1 MKENIIRLRVD
12 REFLVVDVSKIA
24 NHYGSF
30 FLHDIIQKND
40 LNVETFDETEL
51 GDFDLQGK
59 MSYCTT
65 KLEKLKLTY
74 LDEKAILFKNQNIA
88 LLFYNLL
95 LPGIVYSEKMSKDDD
110 DDWFG
115 EKLFFGEYGRTPIML
130 KSGKSD
136 WNSPALLRTFLAESN
151 DLKNTIVST
160 GGIFFDELSDKK
172 IIDLSR
178 TPENHFFVED
188 EDNLLLGSGL
198 SPFTSKHLLRDQYP
212 LLNAAFEAIEEP
224 YNHSSSLWD
233 LCCFHIQGAL
243 LIKAFESLGAVVSV
257 HNGKEAINIST
268 ALLNKLTPG
277 LPLYFLIS
285 KKA

>member
-1 MKENIIRLRVD
+1 
-12 REFLVVDVSKIA
+12 
-24 NHYGSF
+24 
-30 FLHDIIQKND
+30 
-40 LNVETFDETEL
+40 
-51 GDFDLQGK
+51 
-59 MSYCTT
+59 
-65 KLEKLKLTY
+65 
-74 LDEKAILFKNQNIA
+74 LFKNQNIA

-198 SPFTSKHLLRDQYP
+198 SPFTSKHLLRDQYT